1 MSPDRGSEVLHH
13 PRFKAELTRGGPDCF
28 HSTMGLLELLTGE
41 SKVLP
46 GHVIFK
52 ADDSFGRLAQGLLR
66 GGSDVPAGKSIS

>member
-1 MSPDRGSEVLHH
+1 MNPGLGSEVLHP

-28 HSTMGLLELLTGE
+28 HSTMGLLELLTRE

-52 ADDSFGRLAQGLLR
+52 ADDSFGRFG
-66 GGSDVPAGKSIS
+66 AGPTPRRL